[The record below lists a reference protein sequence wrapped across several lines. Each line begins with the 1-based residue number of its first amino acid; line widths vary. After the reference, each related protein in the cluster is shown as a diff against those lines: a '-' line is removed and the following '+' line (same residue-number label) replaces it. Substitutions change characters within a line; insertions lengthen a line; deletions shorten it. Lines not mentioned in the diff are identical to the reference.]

1 MDGLFLVG
9 SGGILVANLA
19 IYKYISPFLS
29 AHFVKTYRTLSRE
42 DQVHWNRTAAS
53 QIFSILCSGLAIYG
67 MMGEEVNADIVWG
80 KSPVTHL
87 ICSLTNGYM
96 IADVLVFTLL
106 EPGIL
111 FDKVY
116 LLHHSVS
123 IASAVAIVAS
133 QSSAHAFFFRASV
146 ESSSVFLNLGWFLKK
161 VYGKASTA
169 FQLCAVIFALTFIF
183 SRILVLPGYYIKY
196 LHALQSTPVW
206 PPVYMLVITLPLGM
220 MMDLLNFYWLHLV
233 IKGLA
238 KIFFPS
244 KERT

>member
-1 MDGLFLVG
+1 M
-9 SGGILVANLA
+9 ANLA

-42 DQVHWNRTAAS
+42 DQVQWNRNVVH

-87 ICSLTNGYM
+87 LCSLTNGYM
-96 IADVLVFTLL
+96 IADVLIFTLL
-106 EPGIL
+106 EPGIRERL
-111 FDKVY
+111 F
-116 LLHHSVS
+116 HHSVS
-123 IASAVAIVAS
+123 IASAVATVAS
-133 QSSAHAFFFRASV
+133 QSSAYTFFFRASV

-183 SRILVLPGYYIKY
+183 SRILVLPGYYINY

-220 MMDLLNFYWLHLV
+220 MMDLVNFYWLHLV

-238 KIFFPS
+238 KIFFPA
-244 KERT
+244 KKGHE